1 MNVNA
6 IHDSA
11 TATPARDTLIGLRHL
26 LRAAHQNEDLR
37 PLGAKL
43 INHLQSQPD
52 DANALMDLSLVLQ
65 LLGDHALA
73 MTIQAEALQTRQLYH
88 LPTLRDG
95 AVGLRVLA
103 IMVSGDLMANTPLE
117 CLLGNS
123 DVALDVLYVTPEEPL
138 PQAVPEHDVLFIAVG
153 ESDRT
158 QPVLEQLRALAA
170 IWPRPVLNL
179 PDRLQ
184 RLSRDRAASALASA
198 PGICMPPT
206 LRVDREVLAAVAGE
220 QATIVSVLGE
230 GGFPIIVRPLGSHA
244 GKGLEKLGDAAELAA
259 YLAQSGEPAFYVS
272 RFIDYRNADGLFR
285 KYRLVLIEG
294 RPYVCHVGISEHW
307 MIHYLNAGMAESAVK
322 REEEAAI
329 MRDFDHTFA
338 LRHKDA
344 LALIQAR
351 LDLDYVGLDC
361 AETQDGELLVFEADT
376 AMVVHDI
383 DPVDLFPYKQP
394 QMHKIFAAFR
404 AMLINA
410 SQTEHAGRTHAA
422 DAAAI
427 DG

>member
-1 MNVNA
+1 MNA
-6 IHDSA
+6 ILD
-11 TATPARDTLIGLRHL
+11 PANMKPVPDTLIGLRHL

-37 PLGAKL
+37 PLGAEL

-65 LLGDHALA
+65 LIGDHALA
-73 MTIQAEALQTRQLYH
+73 MTMQAEALQARQLYH

-95 AVGLRVLA
+95 EARLRVLA

-123 DVALDVLYVTPEEPL
+123 DVALDALYVTPENPL

-158 QPVLEQLRALAA
+158 QPVLEHLRALAA
-170 IWPRPVLNL
+170 IWPRPVLNQ
-179 PDRLQ
+179 PDRVQ
-184 RLSRDRAASALASA
+184 QLSRDRAASLLACA
-198 PGICMPPT
+198 PGVCMPPT
-206 LRVDREVLAAVAGE
+206 LRVDRQVLAGIAGG
-220 QATIVSVLGE
+220 QAAISSVLGE
-230 GGFPIIVRPLGSHA
+230 GAFPIIVRPLGSHA
-244 GKGLEKLGDAAELAA
+244 GKGLEKIGDAAELAG
-259 YLAQSGEPAFYVS
+259 YLAQTDEPAFYVS
-272 RFIDYRNADGLFR
+272 YFIDYRNDDGQFR

-294 RPYVCHVGISEHW
+294 RAYVCHVGISEHW
-307 MIHYLNAGMAESAVK
+307 MIHYLNAGMADSAAK
-322 REEEAAI
+322 RDEEAAI

-344 LALIQAR
+344 LALIQER
-351 LDLDYVGLDC
+351 LGLDYVGLDC
-361 AETQDGELLVFEADT
+361 AETPDGALLVFEADT

-404 AMLINA
+404 TMLINA
-410 SQTEHAGRTHAA
+410 SQNHADRVDAH

>member
-1 MNVNA
+1 MNA
-6 IHDSA
+6 IHD
-11 TATPARDTLIGLRHL
+11 PANMAPAPDTLIGLRHL

-37 PLGAKL
+37 PLGAEL

-65 LLGDHALA
+65 LIGDHALA
-73 MTIQAEALQTRQLYH
+73 MTMQAEALQARQLYH
-88 LPTLRDG
+88 LPTLRNGD
-95 AVGLRVLA
+95 ARLRVLA

-123 DVALDVLYVTPEEPL
+123 DVALDALYVTPENPL

-158 QPVLEQLRALAA
+158 QPVLEHLRALAA
-170 IWPRPVLNL
+170 IWPRPVLNQ

-184 RLSRDRAASALASA
+184 QLSRDRAASLLASA
-198 PGICMPPT
+198 PGVCMPPT
-206 LRVDREVLAAVAGE
+206 LRVDRQVLAGIASG
-220 QATIVSVLGE
+220 QAAISSVLGE
-230 GGFPIIVRPLGSHA
+230 GAFPIIVRPLGSHA
-244 GKGLEKLGDAAELAA
+244 GKGLEKIGDAAELAG
-259 YLAQSGEPAFYVS
+259 YLAQTDEPAFYVS
-272 RFIDYRNADGLFR
+272 YFIDYRNADGQFR

-294 RPYVCHVGISEHW
+294 RAYVCHVGISSHW
-307 MIHYLNAGMAESAVK
+307 MIHYLNAGMAESAAK
-322 REEEAAI
+322 RDEEAAI
-329 MRDFDHTFA
+329 MRDFDDTFA

-344 LALIQAR
+344 LALIQER
-351 LDLDYVGLDC
+351 LGLDYVGLDC
-361 AETQDGELLVFEADT
+361 AETPDGELLVFEADT

-404 AMLINA
+404 TMLINA
-410 SQTEHAGRTHAA
+410 IQAHADRVDAH

>member
-1 MNVNA
+1 MNA
-6 IHDSA
+6 IFDPA
-11 TATPARDTLIGLRHL
+11 TTTPAPGTLIGLRHL

-37 PLGAKL
+37 PLGAEL

-65 LLGDHALA
+65 LIGDHALA
-73 MTIQAEALQTRQLYH
+73 MTIQAEALQARQLYH

-95 AVGLRVLA
+95 QARLRVLA

-123 DVALDVLYVTPEEPL
+123 DVALDALYVTPENPL

-158 QPVLEQLRALAA
+158 QPVLEHLRALAA
-170 IWPRPVLNL
+170 IWPRPVLNP
-179 PDRLQ
+179 PDRVQ
-184 RLSRDRAASALASA
+184 WLSRDRAAALLA
-198 PGICMPPT
+198 PVPGVCMPPT
-206 LRVDREVLAAVAGE
+206 LRVERQVLAGVASG
-220 QATIVSVLGE
+220 QAAISSVLGE
-230 GGFPIIVRPLGSHA
+230 GAFPIIVRPLGSHA
-244 GKGLEKLGDAAELAA
+244 GKGLEKIGDAAELAG
-259 YLAQSGEPAFYVS
+259 YLAQTDEPAFYVS
-272 RFIDYRNADGLFR
+272 CFIDYRGADGQFR

-294 RPYVCHVGISEHW
+294 RPYVCHVGISAHW
-307 MIHYLNAGMAESAVK
+307 MIHYLNAGMAESAAK
-322 REEEAAI
+322 RDEEAAI
-329 MRDFDHTFA
+329 MRDFDDAFA

-344 LALIQAR
+344 LAQIQER
-351 LDLDYVGLDC
+351 LGLDYVGLDC
-361 AETQDGELLVFEADT
+361 AETPDGELLVFEADT

-383 DPVDLFPYKQP
+383 DPVDLYPYKQP

-404 AMLINA
+404 TMLINA
-410 SQTEHAGRTHAA
+410 SQAGHAGQAHAP

>member
-1 MNVNA
+1 MNA
-6 IHDSA
+6 ILDPA
-11 TATPARDTLIGLRHL
+11 TMTPAPDTLIGLRHL

-37 PLGAKL
+37 PLGAEL

-65 LLGDHALA
+65 LIGDHALA
-73 MTIQAEALQTRQLYH
+73 MTIQAEALQARQLYH
-88 LPTLRDG
+88 LPTLRNG
-95 AVGLRVLA
+95 EARLRVLA

-123 DVALDVLYVTPEEPL
+123 DVALDALYVTPENPL

-158 QPVLEQLRALAA
+158 QPVLEHLRALAA
-170 IWPRPVLNL
+170 IWPRPVLNQ

-184 RLSRDRAASALASA
+184 QLSRDRAASLLAST
-198 PGICMPPT
+198 PGVCMPPT
-206 LRVDREVLAAVAGE
+206 LRMDRQVLAGIASG
-220 QATIVSVLGE
+220 QAAISSVLGE
-230 GGFPIIVRPLGSHA
+230 GAFPIIVRPLGSHA
-244 GKGLEKLGDAAELAA
+244 GKGLEKIGDAAELAS
-259 YLAQSGEPAFYVS
+259 YLAQTDEPAFYVS
-272 RFIDYRNADGLFR
+272 YFIDYRNADGQFR

-294 RPYVCHVGISEHW
+294 RAYVCHVGISEHW
-307 MIHYLNAGMAESAVK
+307 MIHYLNAGMAESAAK
-322 REEEAAI
+322 RDEEAAI
-329 MRDFDHTFA
+329 MRDFDYTFA

-344 LALIQAR
+344 LALIQER
-351 LDLDYVGLDC
+351 LGLDYVGLDC
-361 AETQDGELLVFEADT
+361 AETPHGELLVFEADT

-383 DPVDLFPYKQP
+383 DPVDLYPYKQP

-404 AMLINA
+404 TMLINA
-410 SQTEHAGRTHAA
+410 SQAGHADRADA
-422 DAAAI
+422 PDAAAI

>member
-1 MNVNA
+1 MNA
-6 IHDSA
+6 IHDPV
-11 TATPARDTLIGLRHL
+11 TQTPAPDTLIGLRYL

-37 PLGAKL
+37 PLGAEL
-43 INHLQSQPD
+43 IKHLESHPD

-65 LLGDHALA
+65 LIGDHALA
-73 MTIQAEALQTRQLYH
+73 MTVQAEALQTRQLYH
-88 LPTLRDG
+88 LPTLRGDG
-95 AVGLRVLA
+95 VRLRVLA
-103 IMVSGDLMANTPLE
+103 VMVSGDLMANTPIE

-123 DVALDVLYVTPEEPL
+123 DVALDALYVTPENPL
-138 PQAVPEHDVLFIAVG
+138 PQAVPEHDVFFIAVG

-170 IWPRPVLNL
+170 IWPRPVLNM

-184 RLSRDRAASALASA
+184 LLSRDTAASILAPA

-206 LRVDREVLAAVAGE
+206 RRVDRQVLASVASG
-220 QATIVSVLGE
+220 QAAISSVLGE
-230 GGFPIIVRPLGSHA
+230 GSFPIIVRPLGSHA
-244 GKGLEKLGDAAELAA
+244 GKGLEKIADAAELAG
-259 YLAQSGEPAFYVS
+259 YLAQSQEPAFYVS
-272 RFIDYRNADGLFR
+272 YFIDYRNADGQYR

-307 MIHYLNAGMAESAVK
+307 MIHYLNAGMAESAAK
-322 REEEAAI
+322 RDEEAAI

-344 LALIQAR
+344 LALIQER
-351 LDLDYVGLDC
+351 LGLDYVGLDC
-361 AETQDGELLVFEADT
+361 AETPDGELLVFEADT

-404 AMLINA
+404 NMLINA
-410 SQTEHAGRTHAA
+410 SHADHADRLHA
-422 DAAAI
+422 PDAAAI

>member
-1 MNVNA
+1 MNA
-6 IHDSA
+6 IDDPVTRSA
-11 TATPARDTLIGLRHL
+11 APDTLIGLRHL

-37 PLGAKL
+37 PLGAAL
-43 INHLQSQPD
+43 IKHLESHPD

-65 LLGDHALA
+65 LIGDHALA

-88 LPTLRDG
+88 LPTLRDDG
-95 AVGLRVLA
+95 VRLRVLA
-103 IMVSGDLMANTPLE
+103 IMVSGDLMANTPIE

-123 DVALDVLYVTPEEPL
+123 DVALDALYVTPESPL

-158 QPVLEQLRALAA
+158 QPVLEQLRSLAA
-170 IWPRPVLNL
+170 IWPRPVLNM

-184 RLSRDRAASALASA
+184 QLSRDAAASMLASA

-206 LRVDREVLAAVAGE
+206 RRVDRQALASVASE
-220 QATIVSVLGE
+220 QATVSSVLGE
-230 GGFPIIVRPLGSHA
+230 GVFPIIVRPIGSHA
-244 GKGLEKLGDAAELAA
+244 GKGLEKIGGAAELAG
-259 YLAQSGEPAFYVS
+259 YLAQMEEQAFYVS
-272 RFIDYRNADGLFR
+272 CFIDYRNADGLYR

-294 RPYVCHVGISEHW
+294 RAYVCHVGISAHW
-307 MIHYLNAGMAESAVK
+307 MIHYLNAGMAESEAK
-322 REEEAAI
+322 RDEEAQI

-338 LRHKDA
+338 LRHRDA
-344 LALIQAR
+344 LALIQER
-351 LDLDYVGLDC
+351 LGLDYVGLDC
-361 AETQDGELLVFEADT
+361 AETPDGALLVFEADT

-404 AMLINA
+404 TMLINA
-410 SQTEHAGRTHAA
+410 SQRDHADQPHAP
-422 DAAAI
+422 DTAAI

>member
-1 MNVNA
+1 MNA
-6 IHDSA
+6 ILDPA
-11 TATPARDTLIGLRHL
+11 TMTPAPDTLIGLRHL

-37 PLGAKL
+37 PLGAEL

-65 LLGDHALA
+65 LIGDHALA
-73 MTIQAEALQTRQLYH
+73 MTIQAEALQARQLYH
-88 LPTLRDG
+88 LPTLRNG
-95 AVGLRVLA
+95 EARLRVLA

-123 DVALDVLYVTPEEPL
+123 DVALDALYVTPENPL

-158 QPVLEQLRALAA
+158 QPVLEHLRALAA
-170 IWPRPVLNL
+170 IWPRPVLNQ

-184 RLSRDRAASALASA
+184 QLSRDRAASLLAST
-198 PGICMPPT
+198 PGVCMPPT
-206 LRVDREVLAAVAGE
+206 LRMDRQVLAGIASG
-220 QATIVSVLGE
+220 QAAISSVLGE
-230 GGFPIIVRPLGSHA
+230 GAFPIIVRPLGSHA
-244 GKGLEKLGDAAELAA
+244 GKGLEKIGDAAELAG
-259 YLAQSGEPAFYVS
+259 YLAQTDEPAFYVS
-272 RFIDYRNADGLFR
+272 YFIDYRNADGQFR

-294 RPYVCHVGISEHW
+294 RAYVCHVGISEHW
-307 MIHYLNAGMAESAVK
+307 MIHYLNAGMAESAAK
-322 REEEAAI
+322 RDEEAAI
-329 MRDFDHTFA
+329 MRDFDDTFA

-344 LALIQAR
+344 LALIQER
-351 LDLDYVGLDC
+351 LGLDYVGLDC
-361 AETQDGELLVFEADT
+361 AETPHGELLVFEADT

-383 DPVDLFPYKQP
+383 DPVDLYPYKQP

-404 AMLINA
+404 TMLINA
-410 SQTEHAGRTHAA
+410 SQAGHADRADA
-422 DAAAI
+422 PDAAAI

>member
-1 MNVNA
+1 MNA
-6 IHDSA
+6 IHDPA
-11 TATPARDTLIGLRHL
+11 AMTPAPDTLIGLRHL

-37 PLGAKL
+37 PLGAEL
-43 INHLQSQPD
+43 IQHLESHPD

-65 LLGDHALA
+65 LIGDHALA
-73 MTIQAEALQTRQLYH
+73 MTMQAEALRARQLYH

-95 AVGLRVLA
+95 AVRLRVLA

-123 DVALDVLYVTPEEPL
+123 DVALDALYVTPENPL

-184 RLSRDRAASALASA
+184 QLSRDRAASVLAPA

-206 LRVDREVLAAVAGE
+206 LRVEREVLAGVASQ
-220 QATIVSVLGE
+220 QATIASVLGD
-230 GGFPIIVRPLGSHA
+230 GRFPIIVRPLGSHA
-244 GKGLEKLGDAAELAA
+244 GKGLEKIDDAAELAS
-259 YLAQSGEPAFYVS
+259 YLAQSDEQAFYVS
-272 RFIDYRNADGLFR
+272 CFIDYRNADGLFR

-294 RPYVCHVGISEHW
+294 RAYVCHVGISEHW
-307 MIHYLNAGMAESAVK
+307 MIHYLNAGMAESAAK
-322 REEEAAI
+322 RDEEAAI

-344 LALIQAR
+344 LALIQQR

-361 AETQDGELLVFEADT
+361 AETPDGALLVFEADT

-394 QMHKIFAAFR
+394 QMQRIFAAFR
-404 AMLINA
+404 TMLINA
-410 SQTEHAGRTHAA
+410 SQRDHADLPHAP

-427 DG
+427 HG

>member
-1 MNVNA
+1 MNA
-6 IHDSA
+6 ILDPA
-11 TATPARDTLIGLRHL
+11 NMTPAPDTLIGLRHL

-37 PLGAKL
+37 PRGAEL

-65 LLGDHALA
+65 LIGDHALA
-73 MTIQAEALQTRQLYH
+73 MTMQAEALQVRQLYH
-88 LPTLRDG
+88 LPTLRNG
-95 AVGLRVLA
+95 EARLRVLA

-123 DVALDVLYVTPEEPL
+123 DVALDALYVTPENPL

-158 QPVLEQLRALAA
+158 QPVLEHLRALAA
-170 IWPRPVLNL
+170 IWPRPVLNQ

-184 RLSRDRAASALASA
+184 QLSRDRAASLLASA
-198 PGICMPPT
+198 PGVCMPPT
-206 LRVDREVLAAVAGE
+206 LRVDRQVLAGIASG
-220 QATIVSVLGE
+220 QAAISSVLGE
-230 GGFPIIVRPLGSHA
+230 GAFPIIVRPLGSHA
-244 GKGLEKLGDAAELAA
+244 GKGLEKIGDAAELAG
-259 YLAQSGEPAFYVS
+259 YLAQTDEPAFYVS
-272 RFIDYRNADGLFR
+272 YFIDYRNDDGQFR

-294 RPYVCHVGISEHW
+294 RAYVCHVGISEHW
-307 MIHYLNAGMAESAVK
+307 MIHYLNAGMAESAAK
-322 REEEAAI
+322 RDEEAAI
-329 MRDFDHTFA
+329 MRDFDDTFA

-344 LALIQAR
+344 LALIQER
-351 LDLDYVGLDC
+351 LGLDYVGLDC
-361 AETQDGELLVFEADT
+361 AETPDGALLVFEADT

-404 AMLINA
+404 TMLINA
-410 SQTEHAGRTHAA
+410 IQAHADRVDAH

>member
-1 MNVNA
+1 MNA
-6 IHDSA
+6 ILDPA
-11 TATPARDTLIGLRHL
+11 NMTPAPDTLIGLRHL

-37 PLGAKL
+37 PLGAEL

-65 LLGDHALA
+65 LIGDHALA
-73 MTIQAEALQTRQLYH
+73 MTMQAEALQARQLYH
-88 LPTLRDG
+88 LPTLRNG
-95 AVGLRVLA
+95 EARLRVLA

-123 DVALDVLYVTPEEPL
+123 DVALDALYVTPENPL

-158 QPVLEQLRALAA
+158 QPVLEHLRALAA
-170 IWPRPVLNL
+170 IWPRPVLNQ

-184 RLSRDRAASALASA
+184 QLSRDRAASLLASA
-198 PGICMPPT
+198 PGVCMPPT
-206 LRVDREVLAAVAGE
+206 LRVDRQVLAGIASG
-220 QATIVSVLGE
+220 QAAISSVLGE
-230 GGFPIIVRPLGSHA
+230 GAFPIIVRPLGSHA
-244 GKGLEKLGDAAELAA
+244 GKGLEKIGDAAELTG
-259 YLAQSGEPAFYVS
+259 YLAQTDEPAFYVS
-272 RFIDYRNADGLFR
+272 YFIDYRNDDGQFR

-294 RPYVCHVGISEHW
+294 RAYVCHVGISEHW
-307 MIHYLNAGMAESAVK
+307 MIHYLNAGMAESAAK
-322 REEEAAI
+322 RDEEAAI
-329 MRDFDHTFA
+329 MRDFDDTFA

-344 LALIQAR
+344 LALIQER
-351 LDLDYVGLDC
+351 LGLDYVGLDC
-361 AETQDGELLVFEADT
+361 AETPDGELLVFEADT

-404 AMLINA
+404 TMLINA
-410 SQTEHAGRTHAA
+410 IQAHADRVDAH